1 MKTSDLINII
11 KKYIDDEVRLIIRS
25 EIKLAFKE
33 LAASGINPSQTIKHI
48 KSQAGTQPQI
58 KSSFKENTITKKII
72 KQQPPIKP
80 PIKTGNSI
88 IDNILIE
95 TKIDMIN
102 NPIQDEGPEVSENI
116 INSLMVGKNI
126 PMEKPISM
134 TMGNTEISN
143 NDMFMGQ
150 IVEEQN
156 QELQLENMES
166 IPSVDDFINM
176 KRE

>member
-1 MKTSDLINII
+1 
-11 KKYIDDEVRLIIRS
+11 
-25 EIKLAFKE
+25 
-33 LAASGINPSQTIKHI
+33 
-48 KSQAGTQPQI
+48 
-58 KSSFKENTITKKII
+58 
-72 KQQPPIKP
+72 
-80 PIKTGNSI
+80 
-88 IDNILIE
+88 
-95 TKIDMIN
+95 MIN